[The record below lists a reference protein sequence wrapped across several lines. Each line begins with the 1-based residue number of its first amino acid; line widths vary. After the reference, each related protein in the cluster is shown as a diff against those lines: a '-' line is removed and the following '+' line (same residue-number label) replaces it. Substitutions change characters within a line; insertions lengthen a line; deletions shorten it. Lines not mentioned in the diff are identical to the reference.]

1 MKYQDSSKDQA
12 VWQAPP
18 AGLGGAVMGTEI
30 SARIPDK
37 LFFRIGEVCE
47 LIRVQPHVLRYW
59 ETEFPMLA
67 PQKNPS
73 GQRIYR
79 RKDVEMVMRIRELL
93 YDEKFTIAG
102 AKKRLMEETRSASRP
117 KAAVEARA
125 QEAPLDPE
133 PRVVVDSL
141 PQTASQITSPEA
153 RLAIKVLKQN
163 LDDLLTLLNS
173 NREVS

>member
-1 MKYQDSSKDQA
+1 LLGENEFQ
-12 VWQAPP
+12 
-18 AGLGGAVMGTEI
+18 AGLVGAPRQPVSEGTVMGTEI

-102 AKKRLMEETRSASRP
+102 AKKRLMEETRSASRAKP
-117 KAAVEARA
+117 AAEAQAQETAAPPEARA
-125 QEAPLDPE
+125 AKDFAPEA
-133 PRVVVDSL
+133 
-141 PQTASQITSPEA
+141 AGNSPEA

-173 NREVS
+173 NPLES

>member
-1 MKYQDSSKDQA
+1 
-12 VWQAPP
+12 
-18 AGLGGAVMGTEI
+18 MGTEI

-102 AKKRLMEETRSASRP
+102 AKKRLMEETRSASRAKP
-117 KAAVEARA
+117 AVDVRA
-125 QEAPLDPE
+125 QETSAPPE
-133 PRVVVDSL
+133 AKATSETAT
-141 PQTASQITSPEA
+141 QTAAQVNSPEA

-173 NREVS
+173 NPKVS

>member
-1 MKYQDSSKDQA
+1 
-12 VWQAPP
+12 
-18 AGLGGAVMGTEI
+18 MGTEI

-117 KAAVEARA
+117 KPAAAEARA
-125 QEAPLDPE
+125 QETQSEPKIADDP
-133 PRVVVDSL
+133 P
-141 PQTASQITSPEA
+141 PQSASQVTSPEA

-163 LDDLLTLLNS
+163 LDDLLTLLRS
-173 NREVS
+173 DVSIKN